1 VVGVGGVGSVV
12 GNEGGGGFVFC
23 DSVGGE
29 DSGMVGVGGG
39 KGG

>member
-1 VVGVGGVGSVV
+1 VGGGSVV
-12 GNEGGGGFVFC
+12 CCEGGGGFVFC

-29 DSGMVGVGGG
+29 DSGMVGVFGG